1 MHDSLTIALLQAREA
16 AMAHFRPIVKR
27 HNLTEQQWRI
37 VRILAENP
45 SMDFHDLA
53 FRACILR
60 PSLTGILTRMERDGL
75 VLRLKPVN
83 DQRKLYVSL
92 TPAGLKLY
100 ESAQAQVE
108 YSPGRAVLTGATGRC
123 HPVARIRRQP
133 PSGEFPAAQ
142 NKVSSSSST
151 LYCSFT
157 SSRVFHLS
165 NVRHG
170 CEVPNTR
177 ISPTCTSLPGAR
189 RSIQC

>member
-53 FRACILR
+53 WRACILR

-83 DQRKLYVSL
+83 DQRKLYLSL
-92 TPAGLKLY
+92 TPAGLALY
-100 ESAQAQVE
+100 ERWKR
-108 YSPGRAVLTGATGRC
+108 PTGR
-123 HPVARIRRQP
+123 
-133 PSGEFPAAQ
+133 
-142 NKVSSSSST
+142 
-151 LYCSFT
+151 
-157 SSRVFHLS
+157 
-165 NVRHG
+165 
-170 CEVPNTR
+170 
-177 ISPTCTSLPGAR
+177 
-189 RSIQC
+189 

>member
-16 AMAHFRPIVKR
+16 AMGYFRPIVKQ

-83 DQRKLYVSL
+83 DQRKLFVSL
-92 TPAGLKLY
+92 TKEGQALY
-100 ESAQAQVE
+100 ERAQSQVE
-108 YSPGRAVLTGATGRC
+108 EAYRLIETEFTPEKMTQLTALL
-123 HPVARIRRQP
+123 
-133 PSGEFPAAQ
+133 GEFIA
-142 NKVSSSSST
+142 
-151 LYCSFT
+151 L
-157 SSRVFHLS
+157 
-165 NVRHG
+165 G
-170 CEVPNTR
+170 
-177 ISPTCTSLPGAR
+177 SLRQG
-189 RSIQC
+189 QDEGTTGKD

>member
-16 AMAHFRPIVKR
+16 AMAYFRPIVKR

-37 VRILAENP
+37 VRILAERP

-92 TPAGLKLY
+92 TPAGTALY
-100 ESAQAQVE
+100 ESAQAEVE
-108 YSPGRAVLTGATGRC
+108 ETYRLLERPAIQPAGAGSVWPAASR
-123 HPVARIRRQP
+123 RRQP
-133 PSGEFPAAQ
+133 
-142 NKVSSSSST
+142 
-151 LYCSFT
+151 
-157 SSRVFHLS
+157 R
-165 NVRHG
+165 
-170 CEVPNTR
+170 
-177 ISPTCTSLPGAR
+177 R
-189 RSIQC
+189 RSAHLRNGTAGSPASPRFSTTPPAGRCG

>member
-16 AMAHFRPIVKR
+16 AMAYFRPIVKR

-37 VRILAENP
+37 VRILAERP

-92 TPAGLKLY
+92 TPAGTALY
-100 ESAQAQVE
+100 ESAQAEVE
-108 YSPGRAVLTGATGRC
+108 ETIACWRPSSPGKAAATDLPAGGVYCAWRPCRAR
-123 HPVARIRRQP
+123 
-133 PSGEFPAAQ
+133 
-142 NKVSSSSST
+142 
-151 LYCSFT
+151 
-157 SSRVFHLS
+157 
-165 NVRHG
+165 
-170 CEVPNTR
+170 
-177 ISPTCTSLPGAR
+177 
-189 RSIQC
+189 